1 MSLGEVVAL
10 RKLRK
15 EVEKGNRLKEKEI
28 NLLTELKEILK
39 SKF

>member
-1 MSLGEVVAL
+1 LGEVVAL